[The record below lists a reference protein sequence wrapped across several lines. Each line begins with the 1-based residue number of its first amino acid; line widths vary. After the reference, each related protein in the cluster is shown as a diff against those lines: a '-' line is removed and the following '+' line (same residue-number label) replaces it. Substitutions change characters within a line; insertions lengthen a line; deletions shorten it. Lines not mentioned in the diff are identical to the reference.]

1 MKNIIILLSLLV
13 YNSVFSN
20 MSVVDIDK
28 DINNLFRIVNQYQDI
43 RIEDEFYSVDM
54 KRLLQMTAMIES
66 RYGTNNYKGRVAK
79 TVFQYEMDTAT
90 HYVKQVAILKGY
102 LENQIGRKININ
114 NEKDCVYITYLIYM
128 SKFRF
133 HFDWLDKYS
142 NKYFNDVDA
151 EWLVYKVFWN
161 STKGASTYKKW
172 KEREMEMMTL

>member
-54 KRLLQMTAMIES
+54 KRLLQMTCMVES
-66 RYGTNNYKGRVAK
+66 RYATNNYKGRVAK
-79 TVFQYEMDTAT
+79 SPFQYEMDTAT
-90 HYVKQVAILKGY
+90 YQVKQVGLLKDY
-102 LENQIGRKININ
+102 LESQLGRKINVN

-133 HFDWLDKYS
+133 HFNWLEKYS
-142 NKYFNDVDA
+142 YKYFNNKDI
-151 EWLVYKVFWN
+151 EWLCYKILWN
-161 STKGASTYKKW
+161 STKGATTYKKW
-172 KEREMEMMTL
+172 KEREMEMMML